1 MVSKAQEKKKETL
14 KKIKEKID
22 LARLMVF
29 SNYSGFSVKQI
40 TELRKKLRKQDS
52 EFRIYKN
59 TLLSRAVEEAGFTGL
74 KEIFNGPTAVLLGF
88 KDPVAPLK
96 ILVDTL
102 KEFEKGEIKAGIVEK
117 SAMSKEELAKVAKLP
132 SREVLLGK
140 VIGGLQAPLYGFLN
154 VLNGPARKLVY
165 VLNAVREKKGGEQK

>member
-14 KKIKEKID
+14 KKIKEKLD
-22 LARLMVF
+22 RARVLVF

-40 TELRKKLRKQDS
+40 TELRRKLRKQDS

-59 TLLSRAVEEAGFTGL
+59 TLLSRAVEEAGFSGL
-74 KEIFNGPTAVLLGF
+74 KENFNGPTAVLIGF

-96 ILVDTL
+96 ILVEAI

-117 SAMSKEELAKVAKLP
+117 CVMRKDDLAKVAKLP

-140 VIGGLQAPLYGFLN
+140 VLSGLQASLYGFLN

-165 VLNAVREKKGGEQK
+165 VLNAVRDKKGGE